1 MEITD
6 IRIRRLEGSNKMKA
20 IVSITIDDEFVLH
33 DIKVVDGSGDEL
45 QDITSYSLKVVSGG
59 KLYAKDSHKYDLV
72 PTATTTK
79 LVLIDNTKNKKT
91 QPSLYSQTII
101 INNNSIEIGKLKA
114 GLTKT
119 SYKPSEGGG
128 ILKVSGF
135 PKDISTETIAGY
147 KIALVADYADYTK
160 NKARY
165 DDFLNLTGNEL
176 FNAPGDSSKSS
187 VLEYVPK
194 YKMLVSDAEI
204 KMPKGSEYGKAIGSY
219 KFNAYI
225 WDEDSNIVAI
235 VSLPKIQ
242 LKAADKPKFDLI
254 GGYTVKKE
262 SGKTATID
270 LDVTKTQQSKVN
282 AWKVVD
288 VKDANIGGAINNK
301 FSEYYEVNN
310 GSIEAKSTVE
320 KLDYNQNIYADVTY
334 MYEDLAGKKYYVT
347 KRIYV
352 KATEY

>member
-1 MEITD
+1 M
-6 IRIRRLEGSNKMKA
+6 N
-20 IVSITIDDEFVLH
+20 
-33 DIKVVDGSGDEL
+33 
-45 QDITSYSLKVVSGG
+45 
-59 KLYAKDSHKYDLV
+59 
-72 PTATTTK
+72 
-79 LVLIDNTKNKKT
+79 
-91 QPSLYSQTII
+91 
-101 INNNSIEIGKLKA
+101 
-114 GLTKT
+114 
-119 SYKPSEGGG
+119 
-128 ILKVSGF
+128 
-135 PKDISTETIAGY
+135 
-147 KIALVADYADYTK
+147 AD
-160 NKARY
+160 
-165 DDFLNLTGNEL
+165 
-176 FNAPGDSSKSS
+176 
-187 VLEYVPK
+187 
-194 YKMLVSDAEI
+194 M
-204 KMPKGSEYGKAIGSY
+204 
-219 KFNAYI
+219 
-225 WDEDSNIVAI
+225 WDEDSNIVAM

-310 GSIEAKSTVE
+310 GTIEAKSAVTN
-320 KLDYNQNIYADVTY
+320 LDYNQNIYADVTY

>member
-1 MEITD
+1 M
-6 IRIRRLEGSNKMKA
+6 
-20 IVSITIDDEFVLH
+20 
-33 DIKVVDGSGDEL
+33 
-45 QDITSYSLKVVSGG
+45 
-59 KLYAKDSHKYDLV
+59 
-72 PTATTTK
+72 
-79 LVLIDNTKNKKT
+79 
-91 QPSLYSQTII
+91 
-101 INNNSIEIGKLKA
+101 
-114 GLTKT
+114 
-119 SYKPSEGGG
+119 
-128 ILKVSGF
+128 
-135 PKDISTETIAGY
+135 
-147 KIALVADYADYTK
+147 ADYADYTK
-160 NKARY
+160 NKDRY
-165 DDFLNLTGNEL
+165 DDFLSLEDNKL
-176 FNAPGDSSKSS
+176 FNAPGDISKSS
-187 VLEYVPK
+187 ELKYYTK
-194 YKMLVSDAEI
+194 YKMPVSKEEI
-204 KMPKGSEYGKAIGSY
+204 KMPQGSAYGKAIGSY

-225 WDEDSNIVAI
+225 LDAELKIVAI

-301 FSEYYEVNN
+301 FSEYYKVENN
-310 GSIEAKSTVE
+310 GTITAKDSVE
-320 KLDYNQNIYADVTY
+320 NLDYNQNIYADVTY